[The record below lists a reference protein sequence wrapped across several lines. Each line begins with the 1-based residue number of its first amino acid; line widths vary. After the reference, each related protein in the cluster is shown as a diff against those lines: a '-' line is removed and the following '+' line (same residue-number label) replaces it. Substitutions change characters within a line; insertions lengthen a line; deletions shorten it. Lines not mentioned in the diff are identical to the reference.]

1 MRGSRVR
8 TFDSYMVC
16 RHSRPAS
23 TPRAPSSG
31 PPFGTVSMC
40 EPVTTAGPPLPRRP
54 KVFPASSTQV
64 LSPASFMRSRSQA
77 RASSC
82 AGLQQDRVMPLPSG
96 FLPNRARVSRWAR
109 RRGSEMARGPAMAAG
124 SIPQRFTREN
134 PTCNAFLTLFA
145 GPSYHGTELSFSRP
159 HDSAAKPAPQG
170 GCMDFALTPEQTS
183 FRDEVRSW
191 LKKNLPKDWTD
202 RMRIGSDVPRPEVY
216 DFLRKWQ
223 RQMYEAGFVGVTW
236 PKDYGGRGLTFME
249 EMILHEEIAITKAP
263 PVLNILAIGM
273 AGPTIIAYG
282 TEEQKRRYP
291 PKILSCEEIW
301 CQGYS
306 EPNAGSDLAAL
317 QTRAV
322 RDGEY
327 YVINGQKVWTSLAH
341 VADWMMLLARTD
353 PGAPKHK
360 GITYFL
366 LDMHL
371 PGVTVK
377 PLRQITGDAE
387 FNEVFFDGVR
397 VHDSQV
403 LGGVN
408 NGWAVGM
415 TTLMYERLALGFGL
429 QMRLR
434 IALDGLVELARRM
447 EKHGRVIVKDPV
459 MRQKIAQLWIDT
471 ECLKYTGARAVTK
484 LLRGEI
490 PGPEAST
497 GKMGWVET
505 HQRLQELAME
515 IEGPYSQL
523 MKGSE
528 WAMDGGSWEYTFLR
542 SRANSIEGGTTEIQ
556 KNIIAER
563 LLGLPKD

>member
-1 MRGSRVR
+1 MEL
-8 TFDSYMVC
+8 
-16 RHSRPAS
+16 
-23 TPRAPSSG
+23 TP
-31 PPFGTVSMC
+31 
-40 EPVTTAGPPLPRRP
+40 
-54 KVFPASSTQV
+54 
-64 LSPASFMRSRSQA
+64 
-77 RASSC
+77 
-82 AGLQQDRVMPLPSG
+82 
-96 FLPNRARVSRWAR
+96 
-109 RRGSEMARGPAMAAG
+109 
-124 SIPQRFTREN
+124 
-134 PTCNAFLTLFA
+134 
-145 GPSYHGTELSFSRP
+145 
-159 HDSAAKPAPQG
+159 
-170 GCMDFALTPEQTS
+170 TPEQRS
-183 FRDEVRSW
+183 FRDEVRAW
-191 LKKNLPKDWTD
+191 LRGNMPREWTA
-202 RMRIGSDVPRPEVY
+202 RLAASSDVPRAEAY
-216 DFLRKWQ
+216 DLLRDWQ
-223 RQMYEAGFVGVTW
+223 RRLHAAGFIGLTW
-236 PKDYGGRGLTFME
+236 PREYGGRGLTFME
-249 EMILHEEIAITKAP
+249 EMILAEEMALAKAP
-263 PVLNILAIGM
+263 PVLNILGIGM

-282 TEEQKRRYP
+282 TEEQKKRYL
-291 PKILSCEEIW
+291 PKILSADEIW

-306 EPNAGSDLAAL
+306 EPNAGSDLASL

-322 RDGEY
+322 RDGRD
-327 YVINGQKVWTSLAH
+327 YVVDGQKVWTSLAH
-341 VADWMMLLARTD
+341 TSDWMMLLARTD
-353 PGAPKHK
+353 PDAPRHK

-434 IALDGLVELARRM
+434 IALDGLIEMARRA
-447 EKHGRVIVKDPV
+447 EKAGRAVTKDPV

-471 ECLKYTGARAVTK
+471 ECLKYTGARAITR
-484 LLRGEI
+484 LLKGEM

-515 IEGPYSQL
+515 IQGPYAQL
-523 MKGSE
+523 VKGSD
-528 WAMDGGSWEYTFLR
+528 WAVEDGLWQHAFLR

-556 KNIIAER
+556 KNIIGER
-563 LLGLPKD
+563 VLGLPKG